1 MTILH
6 ESIIYLLAA
15 IISVPIS
22 KRLGFGSVLG
32 YLSAGILI
40 GPFGFALIHEPE
52 HILHFAELGVVF
64 LLFIIGLELKPARL
78 WVMRKMVF
86 GLGTAQVVVSAAI
99 IAALAWLYGLE
110 AQASIVVGLILA
122 LSSTAFVLQML
133 AEKKQ
138 LGTQYGRAA
147 FSILLLQD
155 LAVIPLI
162 AILPLLGARAGVENG
177 FDPVEIG
184 IMIGTLVLLIVGGR
198 LALKPVLSTV
208 AAAGIPELFTA
219 TALLVVIG
227 SALLMDFAGMS
238 MVLGAFLAGMLL
250 ADSEYRHQLEAD
262 IAPFKGLLLGLFFIA
277 VGMSVNISLLLD
289 VPGRI
294 MLFVVGLMVSKAVVL
309 IVLARMFGMCDR
321 RNALSLAAVMSQGGE
336 FAFVLFALAA
346 RESLVP
352 AGVIDELILAVAVSM
367 LLTPFVY
374 LFNERFGAKLGKTE
388 APQFDDI
395 PEEEHE
401 VIIAGFGRVGQIVGR
416 LLQSIN
422 RPFTA
427 LEIDSSQVDIVR
439 RYGNSVHFGDAARPE
454 VLRAAGAAHAKI
466 LVLATADMET
476 SLHIAET
483 AKRQF
488 PNLMII
494 ARAHNRRHA
503 HKLMDVGVDKIF
515 RDTLLSSLAMGETVL
530 ERLGLDDKDVRH
542 VSDTFREADEK
553 LLVEQ
558 YAMHESEEKLIQSS
572 KDAARELES
581 ILEQD
586 LRRRD

>member
-1 MTILH
+1 MTLLH

-32 YLSAGILI
+32 YLCAGILI
-40 GPFGFALIHEPE
+40 GPFGFGFIHEAD

-78 WVMRKMVF
+78 WVMRKLVF
-86 GLGTAQVVVSAAI
+86 GLGTAQVLVSAAV
-99 IAALAWLYGLE
+99 IAFLAWLYGIDTDT
-110 AQASIVVGLILA
+110 AVVIGLILA

-133 AEKKQ
+133 AERKQ
-138 LGTQYGRAA
+138 LSSQYGRAA
-147 FSILLLQD
+147 FSILLFQD

-162 AILPLLGARAGVENG
+162 AVLPLLGTSAGVDGG
-177 FDPVEIG
+177 FDLAGFG
-184 IMIGTLVLLIVGGR
+184 IMIGTLALLIVGGH
-198 LALKPVLSTV
+198 LLLKPVLYMV

-227 SALLMDFAGMS
+227 SALLMEFAGMS
-238 MVLGAFLAGMLL
+238 MVLGAFIAGMLL
-250 ADSEYRHQLEAD
+250 ADSEYRHQMEAD
-262 IAPFKGLLLGLFFIA
+262 IVPFKGLLLGLFFIA
-277 VGMSVNISLLLD
+277 VGMSVNVNLLLD

-294 MLFVVGLMVSKAVVL
+294 MLFVAALMVSKALVL
-309 IVLARMFGMCDR
+309 IPLARMFGMCDR
-321 RNALSLAAVMSQGGE
+321 RNAFSLAAVMSQGGE
-336 FAFVLFALAA
+336 FAFVLFAVAA
-346 RESLVP
+346 RERLVP
-352 AGVIDELILAVAVSM
+352 AALIDELILAVAVSM

-374 LFNERFGAKLGKTE
+374 LLNERFG
-388 APQFDDI
+388 PQPATPEPPAFDDI
-395 PEEEHE
+395 PEERHE

-416 LLQSIN
+416 MLQSIG

-439 RYGNSVHFGDAARPE
+439 SYGNSVHFGDAARPE
-454 VLRAAGAAHAKI
+454 VLRAAGADKAKI

-488 PNLMII
+488 PNLAII

-503 HKLMDVGVDKIF
+503 HKLMDIGVDRIF
-515 RDTLLSSLAMGETVL
+515 RDTLLSSLAMGESVL
-530 ERLGLDDKDVRH
+530 ERLGLGDRDVRH
-542 VSDTFREADEK
+542 VSDAFREADEK
-553 LLVEQ
+553 LLLEQ
-558 YAMHESEEKLIQSS
+558 HALQHSEDKLVQSAR
-572 KDAARELES
+572 DAAAELES

-586 LRRRD
+586 LRRQG

>member
-1 MTILH
+1 MTILQ

-32 YLSAGILI
+32 YLCAGILI
-40 GPFGFALIHEPE
+40 GPFGFGFIHEPE

-86 GLGTAQVVVSAAI
+86 GLGTAQVLVSAAV

-110 AQASIVVGLILA
+110 VQTSIVVGLILA

-162 AILPLLGARAGVENG
+162 AILPLLGARGGLESG
-177 FDPVEIG
+177 FDLVEVG
-184 IMIGTLVLLIVGGR
+184 MMIGTLVLLIVGGR
-198 LALKPVLSTV
+198 LVLKPVLFTV

-227 SALLMDFAGMS
+227 SALLMDFSGMS
-238 MVLGAFLAGMLL
+238 MVLGAFIAGMLL

-277 VGMSVNISLLLD
+277 VGMSVNISLLLEF
-289 VPGRI
+289 PGRI
-294 MLFVVGLMVSKAVVL
+294 MLLVAGLMVSKAIVL
-309 IVLARMFGMCDR
+309 IVLARVFGMCDR

-346 RESLVP
+346 RERLVP

-374 LFNERFGAKLGKTE
+374 LFNERFGTKLGRAET
-388 APQFDDI
+388 PQFDDI
-395 PEEEHE
+395 SEEEHE

-422 RPFTA
+422 KPFTA

-439 RYGNSVHFGDAARPE
+439 RYGNSVHFGDAGRAE

-488 PNLMII
+488 PHLTII

-515 RDTLLSSLAMGETVL
+515 RDTLLSSLAMGESVL
-530 ERLGLDDKDVRH
+530 EKLGFDDTDVRH
-542 VSDTFREADEK
+542 VSDTFRNADEK
-553 LLVEQ
+553 LLMEQ
-558 YAMHESEEKLIQSS
+558 FAMHESEEKLIQSA

-586 LRRRD
+586 LRRQG